1 MKISHERYRAA
12 KTAEAKAEWMAGF
25 KTVIGEQSAIANH
38 LAKAA
43 EDLNPLKVLEL
54 FKRITAEVCCCHTAV
69 LIYRIVNCL
78 RCTLKLEGQKIT
90 FGSISRC
97 HHQQSDHPW
106 RQKQESECYGC
117 TFFCMADVISNEDDL
132 TAKLAEI
139 VHYNRTLSFMM
150 ESGYG
155 IEMTM
160 ANWEVLGQ
168 AVALYINSQA
178 PGMSMAAVSLCFLD
192 TSLLM

>member
-54 FKRITAEVCCCHTAV
+54 FKRISAEDCELLALHPEVGRPEDY
-69 LIYRIVNCL
+69 LWQY
-78 RCTLKLEGQKIT
+78 
-90 FGSISRC
+90 ISVPPPAIRP
-97 HHQQSDHPW
+97 SVA
-106 RQKQESECYGC
+106 SEAGN
-117 TFFCMADVISNEDDL
+117 NEDDL

-150 ESGYG
+150 DSGYG

-178 PGMSMAAVSLCFLD
+178 PGMSMAAVSLD
-192 TSLLM
+192 DLMLANPGPGADSHRVNQREASCSD